1 MRRSESMLC
10 NLVRVNVERSSIN
23 KACPS
28 SELSVGASSNLAHE
42 VKSKR
47 SKLLDNRLLP
57 RTFWTARCKLQ
68 KGAKMTKAGQPIRHR
83 RRSNHWGV
91 SEGFILKYAGDI
103 DMDHVSRVVLR
114 DGLCPSEYSNVP
126 ILFSEASGLKIVNW
140 AIN

>member
-10 NLVRVNVERSSIN
+10 NCSTLVRANVERSSIN
-23 KACPS
+23 KTCPS

-47 SKLLDNRLLP
+47 SKLLNNRLLP

-68 KGAKMTKAGQPIRHR
+68 KGAKMTKAGQPIRPR

-114 DGLCPSEYSNVP
+114 YGHVPRSTRMYRFYSQKP
-126 ILFSEASGLKIVNW
+126 RA
-140 AIN
+140 